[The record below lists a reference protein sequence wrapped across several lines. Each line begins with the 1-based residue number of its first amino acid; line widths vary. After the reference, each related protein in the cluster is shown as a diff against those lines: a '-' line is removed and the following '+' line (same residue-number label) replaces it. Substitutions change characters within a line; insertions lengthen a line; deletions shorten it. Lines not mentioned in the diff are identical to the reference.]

1 MALVHLHVMLAH
13 LHLALARTAPKVSLP
28 HASESS
34 IEHYSHIC
42 NLTVSLEYDKLS
54 SDLRTKEAHYT
65 EAAANLNRADGALQ
79 ASGAMADEEPVTLA
93 MGKSGS
99 SP

>member
-34 IEHYSHIC
+34 DECNGCIPVLTIC
-42 NLTVSLEYDKLS
+42 TEYDKLS

-93 MGKSGS
+93 MGKSES
-99 SP
+99 SS